1 MDQSEQSV
9 TADAAAAGG
18 DRQARE
24 RLRAE
29 LADAFASESGFRRW
43 YETTLPRVYGY
54 LLSRCADAGLAE
66 ELTQTTYLEALR
78 SRGGYEGRSE
88 VVTWLCGIARHHLAD
103 HFRSQERDVTR
114 FHKLVRSLPEAAESG
129 EWGGSEVRD
138 SVARTLATLPPLQR
152 LVLMLHYLDGLSVPE
167 TAKLAGKS
175 VAATESL
182 LARARQ
188 SFRVGFP
195 EVDDV

>member
-1 MDQSEQSV
+1 MPN
-9 TADAAAAGG
+9 AGIAGG
-18 DRQARE
+18 DPQAHGH
-24 RLRAE
+24 LRAE

-43 YETTLPRVYGY
+43 YDATLPRVYGY
-54 LLSRCADAGLAE
+54 LLSRCADASLAE

-78 SRGGYEGRSE
+78 ARGKYEGRSE

-103 HFRSQERDVTR
+103 HYRRQERDVTR

-129 EWGGSEVRD
+129 EWSGSEVRD

-182 LARARQ
+182 LARGRQ